1 MNEELICPHCG
12 SIQETH
18 DPDQISADICWTQ
31 CEKCGKD
38 FWYSVS
44 VTRDYDSWEE
54 TEE

>member
-1 MNEELICPHCG
+1 MNEDLICPHCG
-12 SIQETH
+12 AIQETH
-18 DPDQISADICWTQ
+18 EPDQTSVYMRLTE

-54 TEE
+54 IEE